1 MEQVQVQAR
10 WKRSGGFEPLR
21 FTWNGTDYRVES
33 TGRSWEDEHGLHVLV
48 MVPGGQVFD
57 LVFHL
62 NPAGWLLRSVPGGSA
77 AA

>member
-1 MEQVQVQAR
+1 MEPVQVQAR
-10 WKRSGGFEPLR
+10 GKRGGGFEPLR
-21 FTWNGTDYRVES
+21 IVWNGTEYRVES

-48 MVPGGQVFD
+48 MIRGGRVFE

-62 NPAGWLLRSVPGGSA
+62 NPAGWLLRPVSGNSA